1 MPCCEILINRYILSV
16 HLSFFSTALLKIIFI
31 ASTACFSVG
40 LYIAGLNGVMP
51 GIKEWVPGQVQPG
64 FETHQFEIAWSNLA
78 DRSQHRVAITYF
90 TGVLSLLESFGDQL
104 LLATGDMTRLAAG
117 EWTDSFMLRI
127 NPMITICQYSPIR
140 AGIGLHTLPN

>member
-1 MPCCEILINRYILSV
+1 
-16 HLSFFSTALLKIIFI
+16 
-31 ASTACFSVG
+31 
-40 LYIAGLNGVMP
+40 MP